1 LIVSCSSV
9 TEIIRKTTYYYISG
23 EGHGSWANTA
33 VGTLRLDMMEG
44 RLEKGIMG
52 KIVY

>member
-1 LIVSCSSV
+1 MCPAHQSPK
-9 TEIIRKTTYYYISG
+9 IIRKTTHCYISG
-23 EGHGSWANTA
+23 EGCRSWANTA